1 MVCGFCAVSQS
12 CSSSR
17 VSTDAS
23 TDTGIST
30 IPLGMQSD
38 YQLTLEKQTLLAH
51 ALPTL
56 VVRRQWSRS
65 PPKATLLGNFFEL
78 RTEHIDVSAVQVS
91 TKCDMKPVALLAF
104 DDEVARREICRL
116 GFVSSRLRNH
126 VDHQV
131 PGARLSDFREGA
143 RARRSETFTRLRL
156 RSAYRSLAR

>member
-78 RTEHIDVSAVQVS
+78 LAYEPS
-91 TKCDMKPVALLAF
+91 TN
-104 DDEVARREICRL
+104 
-116 GFVSSRLRNH
+116 SSKNSH
-126 VDHQV
+126 EFFK
-131 PGARLSDFREGA
+131 AN
-143 RARRSETFTRLRL
+143 LRL
-156 RSAYRSLAR
+156 PQNAP